1 MTGQNI
7 VCFANDWESDPTSK
21 HQVMKILARS
31 NRVLWVNSI
40 GLRRPNAT
48 VHDVSRILS
57 KLRKFLL
64 GPVEVQPNLY
74 VLTPIA
80 IPFHNLPCVP
90 AVNAVTLSGF
100 LYIPQIVNRKKLQEG
115 LNESLSR

>member
-90 AVNAVTLSGF
+90 AVNAWLLSR
-100 LYIPQIVNRKKLQEG
+100 YVRAQAKKLQEG